1 MNFSIFGGNCPR
13 SVSKDAKYRV
23 KSNSDSDT
31 YDKSVVQ
38 IVYTVNHE
46 ERWYPTTEDHPQLC
60 RMVNSVKYHFTG
72 VPHGSFYINEYKQ
85 EIVPVSGSYKYYY
98 AGNYERQLRFKF
110 DAENGNEVELSGD
123 AVDFDGR
130 RLSPGDEW
138 HGPHPGIRYV
148 LAAGGNDIYYKL
160 RPRPSVEITVY
171 LSSSI
176 GNQRAAKVAHSISRY
191 KGPQGGRFYV
201 NEWGT
206 IFAPVS
212 GSSPVKFRYLGKIDM
227 ENWFPP
233 PEVKEP
239 S

>member
-13 SVSKDAKYRV
+13 SVSKDAKYSVRL
-23 KSNSDSDT
+23 NSDSDI
-31 YDKSVVQ
+31 YNKSVVQ
-38 IVYTVNHE
+38 LVYTVNNE

-60 RMVNSVKYHFTG
+60 QMVNSVKYHFNG
-72 VPHGSFYINEYKQ
+72 RPHGSFYINEYKQ
-85 EIVPVSGSYKYYY
+85 VIVPVSGSDNYYY
-98 AGNYERQLRFKF
+98 AGNYERRLRFKF
-110 DAENGNEVELSGD
+110 DDENGNEVELSGD

-130 RLSPGDEW
+130 RISPGDDW
-138 HGPHPGIRYV
+138 NGPHPGIPYV
-148 LAAGGNDIYYKL
+148 LAAGVNDIFYRS
-160 RPRPSVEITVY
+160 RPRPNVERRVK
-171 LSSSI
+171 LSNSI
-176 GNQRAAKVAHSISRY
+176 GKQRAAKIARSIRQY
-191 KGPQGGRFYV
+191 KGFQGGRFYV

-212 GSSPVKFRYLGKIDM
+212 GSSPLKFQYLGKINM